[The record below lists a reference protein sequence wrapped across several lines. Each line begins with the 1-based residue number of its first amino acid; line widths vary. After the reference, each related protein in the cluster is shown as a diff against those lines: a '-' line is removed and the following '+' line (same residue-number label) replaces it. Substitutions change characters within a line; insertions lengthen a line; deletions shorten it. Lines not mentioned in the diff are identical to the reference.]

1 MLKKFE
7 WLITEQLVHMGSSRV
22 QVSLSSLQVLGP
34 SCFSVE
40 IVHLVMIWNTWVL
53 ELFSLDLPN

>member
-40 IVHLVMIWNTWVL
+40 IVHLVMI
-53 ELFSLDLPN
+53 